1 MMNLVRRLNLSGIIA
16 IILSAI
22 LLWQTMTTPEKLTL
36 KDQDQPQ
43 RAALT
48 VAVVRPVMTLIPLTL
63 SANGSIAAWQE
74 AFISSELGGIRL
86 AEILAEVGDRVRKGQ
101 VLAVFDQERVAMDLA
116 NSEALLLEANAM
128 LEEARENARRVRQII
143 NEGALSQL
151 QAGQYLTSEKTAE
164 ARMRSAKAQVEIQK
178 QRMRHTKVIANDDGI
193 IAKRLATLGKVTQ
206 DGEELFRL
214 IRQERLEWRAEVIA
228 SEIPRLQIGAK
239 VDVRVPDIGTTQGV
253 VRMVGPGLDPESRFG
268 LVYVDLPGAATRGF
282 KPGMFAEGRV
292 RFGQSSALTLP
303 RTAITLRDG
312 FSYAFKVIEGPG
324 GKAHVEEIKLQLGRT
339 EGDLIEVLE
348 GIHPDDPL
356 VLQGGAFLADGDLVS
371 IVP

>member
-1 MMNLVRRLNLSGIIA
+1 MNTLRRLTPPWIITA
-16 IILSAI
+16 LFGVIF
-22 LLWQTMTTPEKLTL
+22 LWHTMTPTEESTANP
-36 KDQDQPQ
+36 QDRPQ

-48 VAVVRPVMTLIPLTL
+48 VEVVTPVMTLIPLTL

-74 AFISSELGGIRL
+74 ALISSELAGIRL
-86 AEILAEVGDRVRKGQ
+86 ADIHAEVGDRVRKGQ
-101 VLAVFDQERVAMDLA
+101 VLALFDQERVAMDLA
-116 NSEALLLEANAM
+116 NSEALLLEATAL

-151 QAGQYLTSEKTAE
+151 QAGQYLTNEKTAE

-178 QRMRHTKVIANDDGI
+178 QRMRHTKVVANDDGI
-193 IAKRLATLGKVTQ
+193 IAKRSATLGKVTH

-228 SEIPRLQIGAK
+228 SEIPKLKIGAK
-239 VDVRVPDIGTTQGV
+239 VDVKVPDIGTIQGI

-268 LVYVDLPGAATRGF
+268 IIYVDLPAAATRGF

-292 RFGQSSALTLP
+292 LFGQSSALTLP

-312 FSYAFKVIEGPG
+312 FSFAFRVIEDPEGR
-324 GKAHVEEIKLQLGRT
+324 AHVEEIKLQLGRT

-348 GIHPDDPL
+348 GIHPEDTL
-356 VLQGGAFLADGDLVS
+356 ILQGGAFLADGDLVS